1 MALPRHS
8 RACSLLALLAAGVL
22 LTGCDFGSEDTPVSA
37 TPSANEEPTP
47 ASTSSYL
54 AAVARSSGE
63 TAQANLVL
71 VDDVTGVQIA
81 SLPVDP
87 FKRTLVAQAF
97 TMAADGLSQQAGRQ
111 TRAYYTRQGQ
121 LFEVDLSHVAGIL
134 SLPTA
139 RRVSSETQACEL
151 RELISRDASATVN
164 ILRYTGPGADGD
176 CSTNDDNDVRAVLS
190 SADANTTPS
199 AASFI
204 RQRTDGSQVVQ
215 DMHLDV
221 LRDTAGTLT
230 HTLSL
235 NAQNKLLIT
244 QASDLTTKEV
254 TNGAISVDE
263 SISVF
268 SKVAGRRDQV
278 YLRVGNS
285 VRVLDWAGLNA
296 SLSTAAV
303 ATLGSGQTPFVQTDA
318 QATYYLDAHSFKPP
332 GSEEDFIE
340 LGLWKLVPGAAT
352 AVPLGFVEQA
362 RPDELGQVAGSAMT
376 DSAIALVMRHEQGDL
391 LQFLDKAT
399 GGLRT
404 TYTQGKAYTFSIHA
418 HEGNTVIVSGQALD
432 GSGSRLW
439 REDATQTQAP
449 QELSTSFTP
458 LGAIHNATRTLAG
471 AVQQDYF
478 LWTDAGQVYS
488 HALSGKTTAVVAD
501 NKVTKGW
508 TGSGLSASLASSPVG
523 LLIGPTTTAP
533 ETESVWLFDAGKA
546 VVGGQ

>member
-1 MALPRHS
+1 MAMPRLS
-8 RACSLLALLAAGVL
+8 RTASLLALMAAGAL
-22 LTGCDFGSEDTPVSA
+22 LAGCDFGSEDTPPSA
-37 TPSANEEPTP
+37 TPSANEAPTP

-54 AAVARSSGE
+54 AAVARSNGE
-63 TAQANLVL
+63 AAQANLVL
-71 VDDVTGVQIA
+71 VDDVTGAQVA

-97 TMAADGLSQQAGRQ
+97 AMAADGLSQQGGRQ

-121 LFEVDLSHVAGIL
+121 LFEVDLGHEAGIL
-134 SLPTA
+134 SVPTA

-151 RELISRDASATVN
+151 RDLIARDASATVN

-190 SADANTTPS
+190 SADTNTAPT

-204 RQRTDGSQVVQ
+204 RKRTDGSKVVQ

-221 LRDTAGTLT
+221 LRDAAGTLT

-235 NAQNKLLIT
+235 NAQNKLIIT
-244 QASDLTTKEV
+244 QAADLSIKEV
-254 TNGAISVDE
+254 TNGAISVDA
-263 SISVF
+263 STSVF
-268 SKVAGRRDQV
+268 SKVAGRTDQV

-285 VRVLDWAGLNA
+285 VRVLEWAGTNATLN
-296 SLSTAAV
+296 TAAV
-303 ATLGSGQTPFVQTDA
+303 ATLGEGQPPFIQTDG
-318 QATYYLDAHSFKPP
+318 QATYYLDTRPFTPP
-332 GSEEDFIE
+332 NSDETFLE
-340 LGLWKLVPGAAT
+340 LGLWKLVPGAPA
-352 AVPLGFVEQA
+352 AVPLGLVAQA
-362 RPDELGQVAGSAMT
+362 RPEELGQVASSAMT
-376 DSAIALVMRHEQGDL
+376 DNAIALVMRHEQGDL

-449 QELSTSFTP
+449 QELSTSFNP
-458 LGAIHNATRTLAG
+458 LGVIHNATRTLAG

-508 TGSGLSASLASSPVG
+508 TGSGLSASLATSPVG

-533 ETESVWLFDAGKA
+533 ETESVWLFNAGKA
-546 VVGGQ
+546 LVGAQ